1 MINEKRVNNRL
12 NKSLPAYMYVAGRK
26 GGLVEILGEIE
37 NISKRGMGFVITDK
51 EQIQKLMTIIDT
63 NMQVILQ
70 TVDEFVVSAYRQE
83 VIMEKFR
90 LVWFNYKEDK
100 LRMGFE
106 LDNENWKWLNYVVNT
121 PEFKETEQGEK
132 EQIDVMSTLVKEYG
146 KDSLI
151 SYTDNLVGFENIFEE
166 KDGLAI

>member
-26 GGLVEILGEIE
+26 GGLVEIMGEIE
-37 NISKRGMGFVITDK
+37 NISKRGMGFIITDK

-121 PEFKETEQGEK
+121 PEFKAIEEEEMREMREMEK
-132 EQIDVMSTLVKEYG
+132 I
-146 KDSLI
+146 
-151 SYTDNLVGFENIFEE
+151 
-166 KDGLAI
+166 AI